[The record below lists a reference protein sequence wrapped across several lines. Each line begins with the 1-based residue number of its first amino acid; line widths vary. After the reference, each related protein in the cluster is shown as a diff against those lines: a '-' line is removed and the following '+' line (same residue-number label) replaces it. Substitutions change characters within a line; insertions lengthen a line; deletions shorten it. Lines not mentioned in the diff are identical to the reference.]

1 MGKLAVKFAVDRP
14 LGSCHPEYMERI
26 GFQERYFK
34 SEIRM
39 VVKSILAKIR
49 NKFQVSA
56 VEVPDQDIH
65 QSIVIG
71 VASIVPHSVQAD
83 SVMDEIISFFEQN
96 TEAEIVAEEREI
108 R

>member
-1 MGKLAVKFAVDRP
+1 MVKVAVLTVKLYAPWVHSLK
-14 LGSCHPEYMERI
+14 E
-26 GFQERYFK
+26 K
-34 SEIRM
+34 RM

-56 VEVPDQDIH
+56 ADQDIH

-71 VASIVPHSVQAD
+71 VASIVPHSAQAD
-83 SVMDEIISFFEQN
+83 SVMDEIVNFLEQN
-96 TEAEIVAEEREI
+96 TEAEIVAEEREL